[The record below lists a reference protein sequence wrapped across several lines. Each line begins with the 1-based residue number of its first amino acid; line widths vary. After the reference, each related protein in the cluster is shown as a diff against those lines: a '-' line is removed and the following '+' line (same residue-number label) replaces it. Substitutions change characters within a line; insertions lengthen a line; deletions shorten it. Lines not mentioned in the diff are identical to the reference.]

1 MKANWNWLERSVFAV
16 SCVLVAAVLGY
27 VVVDA
32 WTMGEAPPDLVVT
45 VGKPLQGSGH
55 WRVPITVENRG
66 EETAEE
72 VRVGVDLRQGG
83 EVRERSELFLSYVPR
98 HSRREGW
105 VTFLHEPSPSGL
117 EARPLGYARP

>member
-1 MKANWNWLERSVFAV
+1 MKAHWNWLEWVVFAV
-16 SCVLVAAVLGY
+16 SCVLVVAVLGY
-27 VVVDA
+27 VAVDA
-32 WTMGEAPPDLVVT
+32 WTMEDAPPDLVVT
-45 VGKPLQGSGH
+45 VGKPHPANGG

-83 EVRERSELFLSYVPR
+83 EVREHSEFFLSYVPR

-105 VTFLHEPSPSGL
+105 VTFRHEPASAEL
-117 EARPLGYARP
+117 DARPLGYAKP

>member
-1 MKANWNWLERSVFAV
+1 MRATWNWLEWLVFAV
-16 SCVLVAAVLGY
+16 SGLLVTAVVGY
-27 VVVDA
+27 LAVDA
-32 WTMGEAPPDLVVT
+32 WTREETPPDLVVT
-45 VGKPLQGSGH
+45 VGTPLAGSGH

-83 EVRERSELFLSYVPR
+83 QVRERAELTLAYVPR

-105 VTFLHEPSPSGL
+105 VTFHHQPTRSEL
-117 EARPLGYARP
+117 EARPLGYAKP

>member
-1 MKANWNWLERSVFAV
+1 MKAHWNWLEWVVFGV
-16 SCVLVAAVLGY
+16 SCALVAAVLGY
-27 VVVDA
+27 VAVDA
-32 WTMGEAPPDLVVT
+32 WTMGDTPPDLVVT
-45 VGKPLQGSGH
+45 VGTPLQGSGH

-72 VRVGVDLRQGG
+72 VRVGVELRQGG

-105 VTFLHEPSPSGL
+105 VTFVHEPSPAEL